1 VLGFSGMAKIEKNRL
16 TQRQLPSRI
25 QPMKQKH
32 LSLTDQ
38 LRQAVLNCGQ
48 SQYAICKATGIDKTA
63 LSRFVN
69 GERGVSME
77 VMNTLGEYL
86 GLRIV
91 TGKPKGKAKKG
102 R

>member
-1 VLGFSGMAKIEKNRL
+1 
-16 TQRQLPSRI
+16 
-25 QPMKQKH
+25 MKQKYTP
-32 LSLTDQ
+32 LDDQ

-63 LSRFVN
+63 LSRFIN

-91 TGKPKGKAKKG
+91 ADKPKSKAKKG
-102 R
+102 K

>member
-1 VLGFSGMAKIEKNRL
+1 
-16 TQRQLPSRI
+16 
-25 QPMKQKH
+25 MKQKR
-32 LSLTDQ
+32 LPLADQ

-48 SQYAICKATGIDKTA
+48 SQYAVCKATGIDKTA
-63 LSRFVN
+63 LFRFVT

-91 TGKPKGKAKKG
+91 ADKPRAKKG
-102 R
+102 GK

>member
-1 VLGFSGMAKIEKNRL
+1 
-16 TQRQLPSRI
+16 
-25 QPMKQKH
+25 MKQKH
-32 LSLTDQ
+32 LPLTDQ

-63 LSRFVN
+63 LYRFVT

-77 VMNTLGEYL
+77 VMNTLGDYL

-91 TGKPKGKAKKG
+91 ADKSQKKG

>member
-1 VLGFSGMAKIEKNRL
+1 
-16 TQRQLPSRI
+16 
-25 QPMKQKH
+25 MKQKH
-32 LSLTDQ
+32 LPLTDQ

-48 SQYAICKATGIDKTA
+48 SQAAICRATGIDKTA
-63 LSRFVN
+63 LYRFVV

-77 VMNTLGEYL
+77 VLNTLGEYL

-91 TGKPKGKAKKG
+91 ADKPKSNAKKG

>member
-1 VLGFSGMAKIEKNRL
+1 
-16 TQRQLPSRI
+16 
-25 QPMKQKH
+25 MKRKYTP
-32 LSLTDQ
+32 LDDQ

-63 LSRFVN
+63 ISRFIN
-69 GERGVSME
+69 GERGVSMA

-91 TGKPKGKAKKG
+91 ADKPQKKG
-102 R
+102 S

>member
-1 VLGFSGMAKIEKNRL
+1 
-16 TQRQLPSRI
+16 
-25 QPMKQKH
+25 MKKKYTP
-32 LSLTDQ
+32 LDDQ
-38 LRQAVLNCGQ
+38 LRQAVLDCGQ

-63 LSRFVN
+63 LYRFIN

-91 TGKPKGKAKKG
+91 ADKAKSKAKKG
-102 R
+102 G